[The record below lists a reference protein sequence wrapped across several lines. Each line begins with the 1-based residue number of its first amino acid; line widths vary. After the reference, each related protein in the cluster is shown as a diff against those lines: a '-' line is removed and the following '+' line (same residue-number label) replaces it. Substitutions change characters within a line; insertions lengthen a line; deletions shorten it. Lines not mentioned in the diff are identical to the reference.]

1 MYSNTQWYKESRF
14 VHSPAYLHP
23 WLIHRGSLTQRL
35 KSLSSQFSVIRLQQ
49 SHGLCLSNEYEVWSG
64 KSRQYYPQRE
74 VLLLCDNIPLVWG
87 YTVVVSQAV
96 MRDWPFYQRLGTM
109 PLGQRLFTDHSIHRG
124 ELEFSKIGDSHPYI
138 KRLNDVL
145 PEPIVDHPLYA
156 RRSMFYRRQ
165 GAMLVTEVFLP
176 AINPLIAS

>member
-1 MYSNTQWYKESRF
+1 MHSHTKWYKEHSF
-14 VHSPAYLHP
+14 VHAPDDLCP
-23 WLIHRGSLTQRL
+23 WLTDRGSLTQRL
-35 KSLSSQFSVIRLQQ
+35 KSLSSAFSVIRLKQCQQ
-49 SHGLCLSNEYEVWSG
+49 LCLSDEYKMWHG

-87 YTVVVSQAV
+87 YTIVVSHAV

-109 PLGQRLFTDHSIHRG
+109 PLGQRLFKDHSIYRG
-124 ELEFSKIGDSHPYI
+124 ELEFSRLYEGHPYV
-138 KRLNDVL
+138 KRLNRVL
-145 PEPIVDHPLYA
+145 PVPIVDNPLYA